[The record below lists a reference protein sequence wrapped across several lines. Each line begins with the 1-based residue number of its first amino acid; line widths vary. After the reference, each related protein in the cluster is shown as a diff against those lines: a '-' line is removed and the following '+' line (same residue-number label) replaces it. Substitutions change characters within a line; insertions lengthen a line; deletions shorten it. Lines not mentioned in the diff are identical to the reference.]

1 MSTKIGESLDLSKK
15 MKEILEWRHAR
26 RKQLRHE
33 YLKETLNPIK
43 QTMPIETAVERFAML
58 RLRHEYVT
66 KMTARH
72 HLTVGFIFFGTLIVG
87 SELLKA
93 KRESTEKMY
102 RSGVVSYADREAKFV
117 A

>member
-1 MSTKIGESLDLSKK
+1 MSSKIGESLDLSKK

-33 YLKETLNPIK
+33 YLKETLNPMK
-43 QTMPIETAVERFAML
+43 QTMPVETSMERFAML

-72 HLTVGFIFFGTLIVG
+72 HLTVGFIFFGVLIG
-87 SELLKA
+87 SSEFLIA
-93 KRESTEKMY
+93 HRAEREKTF
-102 RSGVVSYADREAKFV
+102 RSGVIKYADREPKFH
-117 A
+117 